1 MTFSQFLIYVVAAY
15 LIYYLVLIT
24 YDLLIRKGKSATEP
38 SENLVYK
45 EDENI
50 QVIEDHTDMI
60 NEKENIEEET
70 PEEHININKHENI
83 EETKKDVAEP
93 AAGSHNISGGVGM
106 QELMA
111 LYRNN
116 ALALTAQVFNK

>member
-24 YDLLIRKGKSATEP
+24 YDLLIRKAKSATEP
-38 SENLVYK
+38 SESLVYK

-60 NEKENIEEET
+60 NEKKNIEET